1 MLTSTSSVP
10 LAQSVA
16 DSITSGLPW
25 LAISRHVGTW
35 SCSARDILISS
46 DEELDPNAAA
56 LVIFTSGTTGP
67 PKGAVQRRSYITASA
82 EEVADHYRITEEDTV
97 LHMLPVHH
105 VTGVGINF
113 LPYLVSG
120 ACVEF
125 RSGSFDAGW
134 TWDRWRKGGLTVFS
148 GVPTIYIRMMRYFE
162 SNLAGLPPAQQQG
175 YVDGARKLRA
185 LLCGTSALPAPV
197 QEFWTRVLDGKPIL
211 TRYGATEF
219 GAVLRV
225 ELDDKQTP
233 ANSVGRV
240 PPGVSLRLAD
250 DGMVLVKAPHMFSK
264 YAYRYVQRQEL
275 IS

>member
-1 MLTSTSSVP
+1 MSSAP

-16 DSITSGLPW
+16 DSITTGLPW
-25 LAISRHVGTW
+25 LAISRHVGAL

-46 DEELDPNAAA
+46 DAELDPNAAA

-67 PKGAVQRRSYITASA
+67 PKGAVQRRGYITASA
-82 EEVADHYRITEEDTV
+82 EEVADHYRITEEDTI
-97 LHMLPVHH
+97 LHLLPVHH

-134 TWDRWRKGGLTVFS
+134 TWERWRKGGFTVFS

-162 SNLAGLPPAQQQG
+162 TNLAGLPPAQQQE
-175 YVDGARKLRA
+175 YVNGARKLRA

-225 ELDDKQTP
+225 ELNDKQTP

-250 DGMVLVKAPHMFSK
+250 DGMVLVKAPNMFAK
-264 YAYRYVQRQEL
+264 YVCCSVETSSR
-275 IS
+275 